1 MDFGTIIWNTL
12 ALFLTLCIFSFLY
25 KDNPFYKFAEHLVV
39 GVSAGYFAVLI
50 YFTGFIP
57 KVWDPVTKKNEWW
70 YLLPAILGIMTWTRF
85 SKKWSWIS
93 RFSIAFYMGIA
104 VGVAIPLDMQGYV
117 IRQLSATMLPVHLM
131 NLQGLWNLII
141 VLGVLCGFVYFFF
154 SVEHKGVVGGAAKLG
169 IWVLMIGFGAG
180 FGLTV
185 MGRVSLLADRIQFMR
200 EWYLMVSKALWGF

>member
-1 MDFGTIIWNTL
+1 MEIIWNTV

-39 GVSAGYFAVLI
+39 GVSAGYFAILVF
-50 YFTGFIP
+50 FTGFKP
-57 KVWDPVTKKNEWW
+57 KVWTPIFKQGEWW
-70 YLLPAILGIMTWTRF
+70 YILPAILGIMTWARF

-104 VGVAIPLDMQGYV
+104 VGVAIPLDMQQMV

-131 NLQGLWNLII
+131 SLQGLWNLVII
-141 VLGVLCGFVYFFF
+141 LGVLSGLIYFFF
-154 SVEHKGVVGGAAKLG
+154 SLEHKGVVGGAASLG
-169 IWVLMIGFGAG
+169 IWILMIGFGAG

-200 EWYLMVSKALWGF
+200 EWYMMIKGVTGG

>member
-1 MDFGTIIWNTL
+1 MDLLTIIGNTL

-70 YLLPAILGIMTWTRF
+70 YILPAILGIMTWTRF
-85 SKKWSWIS
+85 LKKWSWIS

-104 VGVAIPLDMQGYV
+104 VGVSMPLDMQGRV
-117 IRQLSATMLPVHLM
+117 IRQLNATMLPVHLM
-131 NLQGLWNLII
+131 NLQGIWNLLI
-141 VLGVLCGFVYFFF
+141 VLGVLCGLVYFFF
-154 SVEHKGVVGGAAKLG
+154 SLEHKGVVGGAAKIG

>member
-1 MDFGTIIWNTL
+1 MDLLTIIGNTL
-12 ALFLTLCIFSFLY
+12 ALILTLCIFSFLY

-70 YLLPAILGIMTWTRF
+70 YILPAILGIMTWTRF
-85 SKKWSWIS
+85 LKKWSWIS

-104 VGVAIPLDMQGYV
+104 VGVSMPLDMQGRV

-131 NLQGLWNLII
+131 NLQGIWNLLI
-141 VLGVLCGFVYFFF
+141 VLGVLCGLVYFFF
-154 SVEHKGVVGGAAKLG
+154 SLEHKGVVGGAASVG
-169 IWVLMIGFGAG
+169 IWILMIGFGAG

-200 EWYLMVSKALWGF
+200 EWYLMVIKGVTGG

>member
-1 MDFGTIIWNTL
+1 MDLLTIIGNTL

-70 YLLPAILGIMTWTRF
+70 YILPAILGIMTWTRF

-104 VGVAIPLDMQGYV
+104 VGVAIPLDMQQMV

-131 NLQGLWNLII
+131 NLQGIWNLLI
-141 VLGVLCGFVYFFF
+141 VLGVLCGLVYFFF
-154 SVEHKGVVGGAAKLG
+154 SLEHKGVVGGAAKIG